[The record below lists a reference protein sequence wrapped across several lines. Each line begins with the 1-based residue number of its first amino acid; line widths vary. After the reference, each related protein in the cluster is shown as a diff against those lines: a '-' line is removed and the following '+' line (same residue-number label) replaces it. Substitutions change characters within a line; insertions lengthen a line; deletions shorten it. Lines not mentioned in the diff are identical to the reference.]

1 MEQKVNGPG
10 IALIVVGVIGALFAL
25 VRIPAGILQ
34 MSNPDMARALHDVG
48 LDASAGIGLAVCG
61 GILALI
67 GSVLTIVAG
76 AKMRGLSGYGLAIAG
91 SILAMIPCT
100 NGCCCIG
107 LPIGIWSIVVLMDP
121 QVKASFR

>member
-10 IALIVVGVIGALFAL
+10 IALIIAGVIGALFAL

-34 MSNPDMARALHDVG
+34 MQNPDMARALRDMGVDG
-48 LDASAGIGLAVCG
+48 NAFIGGTVCFGIF
-61 GILALI
+61 ALI
-67 GSVLTIVAG
+67 CSILTIVAG
-76 AKMRGLSGYGLAIAG
+76 VKMRGLSSYGLAMAG